1 MLRTILVNEID
12 RVLAECRAISFAL
25 REGCGEIEVLE
36 RERVKGAWRFLVEV
50 R

>member
-1 MLRTILVNEID
+1 MTRMILVNEID

-25 REGCGEIEVLE
+25 REGFREVEVLK
-36 RERVKGAWRFLVEV
+36 RERVEGAWQFSVEV